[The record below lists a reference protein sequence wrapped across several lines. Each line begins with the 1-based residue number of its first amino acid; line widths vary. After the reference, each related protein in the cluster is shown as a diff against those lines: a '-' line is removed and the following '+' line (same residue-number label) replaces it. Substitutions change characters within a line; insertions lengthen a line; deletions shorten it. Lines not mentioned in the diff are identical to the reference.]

1 VTSTEA
7 HKFDLCGGDLV
18 VPDRVTGVGNKFCHI
33 CVTKHA
39 LPIEATFVYNNQCV
53 VTLVCLK
60 RTFKKQYCMGE
71 SKAVQ
76 DKIRV
81 SILI

>member
-1 VTSTEA
+1 
-7 HKFDLCGGDLV
+7 
-18 VPDRVTGVGNKFCHI
+18 VGNKFCHI